1 MSLFSLI
8 SFTVEQCYREKKPL
22 LLSGKVTCTYRQESW
37 TYLPNYRVFEAQLGS
52 GLLDLLLKPRLRTHQ
67 VLDKLGHPPYGR
79 VAVQTLQAWG
89 QVLGDRKGQVWRARV
104 ETVHYGQLHNLDV
117 LIMGLTYM
125 DQSRGGS
132 FKTSRALSQFLKGKK
147 PSSMLPEYQLKTKRY
162 SLYTGRKKKSIKWIL
177 EFFPHYSN
185 SYRRVLPPIILI
197 RG

>member
-147 PSSMLPEYQLKTKRY
+147 TPPACCLNTNWKPKDIPFTLEERRRALNEYLSF
-162 SLYTGRKKKSIKWIL
+162 SLTIQTLTG
-177 EFFPHYSN
+177 EFFPQ
-185 SYRRVLPPIILI
+185 LF
-197 RG
+197 

>member
-37 TYLPNYRVFEAQLGS
+37 TYLPNYGVFEAQLGS

-132 FKTSRALSQFLKGKK
+132 FKTSRALSQFLKGK
-147 PSSMLPEYQLKTKRY
+147 
-162 SLYTGRKKKSIKWIL
+162 
-177 EFFPHYSN
+177 N
-185 SYRRVLPPIILI
+185 PPACCLNTN
-197 RG
+197 

>member
-22 LLSGKVTCTYRQESW
+22 LLSGKVTCTYRRESW
-37 TYLPNYRVFEAQLGS
+37 TYLPNYGVFEAQLGS

-67 VLDKLGHPPYGR
+67 VLDKLGHPPYRR

-117 LIMGLTYM
+117 LIMGLTCM

-147 PSSMLPEYQLKTKRY
+147 NPPACCLNTNWKPKDIPFTLEERRRALNEYLSF
-162 SLYTGRKKKSIKWIL
+162 SLTIQTLTG
-177 EFFPHYSN
+177 EFFPQ
-185 SYRRVLPPIILI
+185 LF
-197 RG
+197 

>member
-37 TYLPNYRVFEAQLGS
+37 TYLPNYGVFEAQLGS

-147 PSSMLPEYQLKTKRY
+147 T
-162 SLYTGRKKKSIKWIL
+162 
-177 EFFPHYSN
+177 
-185 SYRRVLPPIILI
+185 PPACCLNTN
-197 RG
+197 